1 MILQLLLYTLL
12 WSFDFKGPEATEK
25 YNNESEVK
33 TMTMDELKQKLL
45 DKIDSMLEA
54 ADAENLRKL
63 SEAYSLL
70 HKDALMEKMT
80 ESRNS
85 LFTGICNCEA
95 GTVEK
100 EEDHD

>member
-1 MILQLLLYTLL
+1 MILQLLLYTML
-12 WSFDFKGPEATEK
+12 WSFDTKRPEATEK

-33 TMTMDELKQKLL
+33 TMTMEELKQKLL
-45 DKIDSMLEA
+45 EKIDSMLEG
-54 ADAENLRKL
+54 ADAEDVRKL

-70 HKDALMEKMT
+70 HRDALMEKLT
-80 ESRNS
+80 ENRNS
-85 LFTGICNCEA
+85 LFTGVCNCDA

>member
-12 WSFDFKGPEATEK
+12 WSFDSKWPEATEK

-33 TMTMDELKQKLL
+33 TMTMEELKQKLL
-45 DKIDSMLEA
+45 DKIDSMLES
-54 ADAENLRKL
+54 ADAEDLRKL

-70 HKDALMEKMT
+70 RKDEVLAKMA
-80 ESRNS
+80 ENN
-85 LFTGICNCEA
+85 FGAFGGVCNCEA